1 MIEGEVIEGARAGRP
16 RSRAFLVG
24 VTFLTLLAVT
34 LGGVVAV
41 AYANLRWLR
50 ESDSAGAEAMATAR
64 SVAADMLSYDYR
76 TVEADLAR
84 AQGYTTGELAGHYR
98 TLARSLAPQARKE
111 RAVQQASVVAAGI
124 ESAEP
129 DRVRVLLFVDM
140 ATSKVAPGE
149 REPRQRRELNRAR
162 FVMVKQDSRWLV
174 AELSTLL
181 GSVSGQ

>member
-98 TLARSLAPQARKE
+98 TLARSLAPRPGRSGRCSRRRWWRRGSSRPSPTGCGCCCSWTWPPARS
-111 RAVQQASVVAAGI
+111 RPASGAA
-124 ESAEP
+124 AAA
-129 DRVRVLLFVDM
+129 R
-140 ATSKVAPGE
+140 
-149 REPRQRRELNRAR
+149 LNRAR